1 VTASAKLARNRRH
14 ALDRAQQAVQQAEKT
29 WQWVLSWTVNVGI
42 GAGRRLEALE
52 LLLAERDLDQA
63 RRVYLTEVIEYNRAQ
78 FQLYWALGQ
87 PPLESLAQL
96 TPLPV
101 QTPVL
106 PPEKVRK

>member
-1 VTASAKLARNRRH
+1 
-14 ALDRAQQAVQQAEKT
+14 
-29 WQWVLSWTVNVGI
+29 
-42 GAGRRLEALE
+42 
-52 LLLAERDLDQA
+52 LDQA
-63 RRVYLTEVIEYNRAQ
+63 RRSYLTEVIEYNRAQ

-106 PPEKVRK
+106 PPEKAAR